1 MSNLEL
7 HQYLPQLPEAALQE
21 FIEWCMLEQSTAA
34 GLEFKP
40 DQSKL
45 NNLAPADYSKQL
57 VDQFMKVRPDPIRA
71 GLVAVIAG
79 KQADKHELT
88 GLAAVV
94 DFVSLYVKYLI
105 PKDGTNPE
113 EADAILAKASQH
125 QYERL
130 VEIAKKHGVSL

>member
-1 MSNLEL
+1 
-7 HQYLPQLPEAALQE
+7 QL
-21 FIEWCMLEQSTAA
+21 I
-34 GLEFKP
+34 
-40 DQSKL
+40 
-45 NNLAPADYSKQL
+45 
-57 VDQFMKVRPDPIRA
+57 DQFMKVRPDPIRA

-79 KQADKHELT
+79 QQADKHELT

-130 VEIAKKHGVSL
+130 VEISQKHGVSL

>member
-1 MSNLEL
+1 VSNLEL
-7 HQYLPQLPEAALQE
+7 HQYLPKLPDAALQE
-21 FIEWCMLEQSTAA
+21 FIEWCMLDQSTAA

-40 DQSKL
+40 DQTKL
-45 NNLAPADYSKQL
+45 KNLALADYSKQL

-79 KQADKHELT
+79 QQADKHELS

-94 DFVSLYVKYLI
+94 DFVALYVKYLI

-113 EADAILAKASQH
+113 EADAILAKAGQH
-125 QYERL
+125 QYEQI

>member
-1 MSNLEL
+1 
-7 HQYLPQLPEAALQE
+7 
-21 FIEWCMLEQSTAA
+21 MLEQSTAA

-45 NNLAPADYSKQL
+45 KNLAPADYSKQL

-105 PKDGTNPE
+105 PKDGSNPE

-125 QYERL
+125 QYEKL

>member
-7 HQYLPQLPEAALQE
+7 HQYLPKLPEAALQE
-21 FIEWCMLEQSTAA
+21 FIEWCMLEQSSAA

-40 DQSKL
+40 DQTRL
-45 NNLAPADYSKQL
+45 NNLTPADYSKQL

-79 KQADKHELT
+79 QQADKHELS
-88 GLAAVV
+88 GLAAIV
-94 DFVSLYVKYLI
+94 DFVALYVKYLI

-113 EADAILAKASQH
+113 EADAILAKAGQH
-125 QYERL
+125 QYEQL
-130 VEIAKKHGVSL
+130 VEIGKKHGVSL

>member
-7 HQYLPQLPEAALQE
+7 HQYLSKLPEAALQE

-34 GLEFKP
+34 RLEFKP
-40 DQSKL
+40 DQTTLK
-45 NNLAPADYSKQL
+45 NLSPADYSKQL

-105 PKDGTNPE
+105 PKDGSNAE
-113 EADAILAKASQH
+113 EADTILAKASQH
-125 QYERL
+125 QYEQL
-130 VEIAKKHGVSL
+130 VEIAKKHNVTL